1 MTFQSRDWKSY
12 LDRIFLLPNINQVIR
27 GPAIAG
33 YLHGTFLSIKG
44 IHLEVHRTGESEG
57 HADTE
62 EDGPVSIKSNVEV
75 GHENIVHGS
84 PSLVPEESVR
94 HPHFA
99 GIRDGEV
106 RDLI

>member
-1 MTFQSRDWKSY
+1 MKNKVKFK
-12 LDRIFLLPNINQVIR
+12 IINLT
-27 GPAIAG
+27 PLTAG
-33 YLHGTFLSIKG
+33 NLHGTFLCIKG

-57 HADTE
+57 HSDTE

-84 PSLVPEESVR
+84 PPLVPEESVR

-99 GIRDGEV
+99 GVRDGEV